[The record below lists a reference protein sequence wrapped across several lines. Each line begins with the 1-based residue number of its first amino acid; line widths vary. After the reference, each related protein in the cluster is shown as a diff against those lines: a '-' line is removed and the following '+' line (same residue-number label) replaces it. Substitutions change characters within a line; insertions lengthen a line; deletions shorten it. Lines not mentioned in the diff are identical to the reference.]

1 MPRACVVCEHLS
13 ITAVTCIANR
23 LLFIVTRM
31 FIDVSDYRQLKQ
43 ASSKTVHKKLNKFF
57 EDN

>member
-1 MPRACVVCEHLS
+1 
-13 ITAVTCIANR
+13 
-23 LLFIVTRM
+23 M